1 MTGVEAFGF
10 VAVAIMVTTYALER
24 RAAVYVL
31 VFAIACLAA
40 AAYAAM
46 IHSWPFAVV
55 ETIWSGIA
63 LTRWLRRRSLGG
75 SHSNRSTAK

>member
-1 MTGVEAFGF
+1 MTRVEAFGF

-46 IHSWPFAVV
+46 IRSWPFAVV

-63 LTRWLRRRSLGG
+63 FTRWLRRRLLDS
-75 SHSNRSTAK
+75 SHPNPEQD